1 MPHRVAYAS
10 LAARK
15 IRALQLLCQDRHF
28 IAAKSVSDDGESVGD
43 DSFRDVFHSLGDTHL
58 MNIVISL
65 FTLTS
70 VKRSAMILKIRFTVA
85 QAFRPEGFFE
95 GATDRLAGIH
105 LGVWQLGQH

>member
-1 MPHRVAYAS
+1 MPALLRG
-10 LAARK
+10 RFEQ
-15 IRALQLLCQDRHF
+15 LQLLCQDRHF
-28 IAAKSVSDDGESVGD
+28 IAAKSVSNDGESVGD

-85 QAFRPEGFFE
+85 QALW
-95 GATDRLAGIH
+95 T
-105 LGVWQLGQH
+105 